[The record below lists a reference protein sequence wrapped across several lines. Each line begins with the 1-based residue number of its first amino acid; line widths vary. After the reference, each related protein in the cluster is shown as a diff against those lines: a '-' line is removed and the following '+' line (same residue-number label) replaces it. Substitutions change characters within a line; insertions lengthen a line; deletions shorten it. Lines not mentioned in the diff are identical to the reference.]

1 VQLADLETLVAR
13 FEQQLQSFET
23 LHGGEL
29 QTLKQQLEAIQQIQ
43 QDELQTLREQL
54 HQLKENLAAYK
65 AAEEKRTA
73 EQDVVTA
80 VAPVA
85 MTVTRR
91 DMLTG
96 RVFGTPQKQS

>member
-1 VQLADLETLVAR
+1 MQLTDLERSIAR

-43 QDELQTLREQL
+43 QDELRALREQL
-54 HQLKENLAAYK
+54 NQLKESIAAYK
-65 AAEEKRTA
+65 VAEEKRA
-73 EQDVVTA
+73 AGQDAAPAAT
-80 VAPVA
+80 PVA

-91 DMLTG
+91 ELLTG
-96 RVFGTPQKQS
+96 RVRLRE

>member
-1 VQLADLETLVAR
+1 VQLSDLERSIVR

-43 QDELQTLREQL
+43 QDELQMLREQL
-54 HQLKENLAAYK
+54 QQLKENLAAYK

-73 EQDVVTA
+73 GQDTVTA

-91 DMLTG
+91 DLLTG
-96 RVFGTPQKQS
+96 RVFGTQQKQS